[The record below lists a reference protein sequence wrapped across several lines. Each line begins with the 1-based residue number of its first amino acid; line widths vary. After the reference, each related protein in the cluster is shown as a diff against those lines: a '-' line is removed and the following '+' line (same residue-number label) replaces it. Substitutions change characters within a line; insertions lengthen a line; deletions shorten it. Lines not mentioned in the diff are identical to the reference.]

1 MKNSDSKLFPSNLRK
16 NLSVQQNEFS
26 NLSPKDRFLRKF
38 LEYGIFGLLIFSP
51 LPIASVEE
59 WAVLVIQIIV
69 LLLMGAFF
77 LLSEKPKKNPVRSN
91 SLRGPAL
98 LFTVFF
104 IYLGFQILP
113 LPVFIVKL
121 LSPAAYAF
129 KTEFGYGLFHDRF
142 MSLSLAPFHTLREGL
157 ELLTYVFIGF
167 LIIKTVTRSRQIKKI
182 LYVLIGMGVFEA
194 VYGIFELF
202 RDHPRLLFYKK
213 EINLDFVTGTFVNQ
227 NHLTGY
233 LEMIIPLSI
242 GLIIVRIDSLQLIHN
257 KWREKIVY
265 FAGHGLAGNLFLV
278 ASAVVMSAAVVLSKN
293 RSGFFL
299 VFFSFILFF
308 ELTILYFRRIPFIRE
323 GIKFILK
330 GVFVF
335 IAIVALYV
343 GVGATLSRFSPEK
356 LFQGDRTQYWST
368 LTEVIKDFPLF
379 GTGLG
384 TFASVYPG
392 YESERTY
399 GLLFHAHNDYLEYF
413 SELGIIGSVLFFG
426 ALILFFLTSFNAWKE
441 RRNPYMKGL
450 GLGTIVALIVISA
463 HSLTDFNL
471 HIPAN
476 MLLFSVLMGLTFVIA
491 FHRKSTALINIPGTM
506 IKHKV
511 REFFHKMEPAPKK
524 KNPQS

>member
-1 MKNSDSKLFPSNLRK
+1 MKNSGPKLFSHNNRRNHSSQK
-16 NLSVQQNEFS
+16 NEFS

-38 LEYGIFGLLIFSP
+38 LEYGIIGLLIFSP

-59 WAVLVIQIIV
+59 WAVLVIQLTV

-77 LLSEKPKKNPVRSN
+77 LLSEKPKRNTIESN
-91 SLRGPAL
+91 TLRRPAL

-104 IYLGFQILP
+104 IYLFFQILP
-113 LPVFIVKL
+113 LPVFIVKI

-129 KTEFGYGLFHDRF
+129 KSEYSYGLFQGRF
-142 MSLSLAPFHTLREGL
+142 MSLSVAPFHTLREGL
-157 ELLTYVFIGF
+157 ELLTYVFLGF
-167 LIIKTVTRSRQIKKI
+167 LVIKTVTRSRQINKI
-182 LYVLIGMGVFEA
+182 LYILIGMGVFEA

-202 RDHPRLLFYKK
+202 RKHPRLLFYKK
-213 EINLDFVTGTFVNQ
+213 DINLDFVTGTFVNQ

-233 LEMIIPLSI
+233 LEMIIPLTI
-242 GLIIVRIDSLQLIHN
+242 GLIIVRIDSLQLTHS

-265 FAGHGLAGNLFLV
+265 FAENGLVGNLILLG
-278 ASAVVMSAAVVLSKN
+278 SAIVMSIAVVLSKN

-308 ELTILYFRRIPFIRE
+308 ELTILYFRRLPFIRE

-330 GVFVF
+330 GIF
-335 IAIVALYV
+335 IFITIIVLYV
-343 GVGATLSRFSPEK
+343 GVGATLSRFSPDR

-368 LTEVIKDFPLF
+368 LSGVIKDFPLF

-384 TFASVYPG
+384 TFAAVYPA

-413 SELGIIGSVLFFG
+413 SELGIIGSALFFG
-426 ALILFFLTSFNAWKE
+426 ALILLFLTSFNAWKE

-476 MLLFSVLMGLTFVIA
+476 MLLYSVLMGLTYVIA
-491 FHRKSTALINIPGTM
+491 FHRKSVGLKNLPGTA
-506 IKHKV
+506 IQQKV
-511 REFFHKMEPAPKK
+511 RKYFNDIKK
-524 KNPQS
+524 